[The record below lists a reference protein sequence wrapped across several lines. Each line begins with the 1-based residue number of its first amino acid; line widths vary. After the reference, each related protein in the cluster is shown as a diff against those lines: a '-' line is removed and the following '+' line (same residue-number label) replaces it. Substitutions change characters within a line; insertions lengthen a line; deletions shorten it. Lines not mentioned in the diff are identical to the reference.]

1 MTSPMRKPRPD
12 VPTHTA
18 VDITAAP
25 RAVIGATA
33 GLLYKVGRS
42 VLGEDRLPT
51 AQGNAWAAV
60 CADRQRAEERAA
72 FERWIANGRP
82 RRAR

>member
-1 MTSPMRKPRPD
+1 MTTPMRPAP
-12 VPTHTA
+12 

-33 GLLYKVGRS
+33 GLLYRVGRS
-42 VLGEDRLPT
+42 VLGEGRLPT

-60 CADRQRAEERAA
+60 CADRQRAQERAEL
-72 FERWIANGRP
+72 ERWIAGGR
-82 RRAR
+82 RRHNAL

>member
-1 MTSPMRKPRPD
+1 MTTPMRPAP
-12 VPTHTA
+12 

-33 GLLYKVGRS
+33 GLLYRVGCS
-42 VLGEDRLPT
+42 VLGEGRLPT

-60 CADRQRAEERAA
+60 CADRQRAQERAEL
-72 FERWIANGRP
+72 ERWIADGR
-82 RRAR
+82 RRSPS

>member
-1 MTSPMRKPRPD
+1 MTSPMRKARPD

-72 FERWIANGRP
+72 FERWIANRRP
-82 RRAR
+82 RS